1 MIFSGEPLLT
11 DTSTQAREP
20 CHRGTRQVDGE
31 PVVIILQRGAS
42 TWRPHSVVRLT
53 VVGQHIGGIV
63 DYMHCPWVIS
73 MAESATVV
81 AHP

>member
-1 MIFSGEPLLT
+1 MG
-11 DTSTQAREP
+11 D
-20 CHRGTRQVDGE
+20 VDGE
-31 PVVIILQRGAS
+31 PVVIILQRGAD